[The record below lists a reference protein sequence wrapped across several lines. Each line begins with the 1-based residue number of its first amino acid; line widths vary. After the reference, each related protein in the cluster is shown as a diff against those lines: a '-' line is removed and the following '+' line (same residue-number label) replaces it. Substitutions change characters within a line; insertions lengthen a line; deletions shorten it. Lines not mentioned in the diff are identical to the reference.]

1 MYLREYNIKLLITKE
16 ELVMKNYSITEITR
30 EAFENGLEQFFT
42 DFTESFLNKKVNIC
56 SYGNRAVLDTGSIT
70 EVTNKNFNNLFI
82 TVTFDSG
89 IVKKYNAK
97 VAFTQAKTLSF
108 VDETDT
114 QLFNEYVEAYS
125 EIEKVEQ
132 ELLQLEAKLAAEQ
145 RAAKIKAEKE
155 AVKARKAEASYE
167 AKKKKALADFD
178 SMSEKVK
185 AEASVDS
192 DFYYTLGWLANH
204 IGTITAILP
213 DYLGPAFE
221 KYFGFETPKTLV
233 DSKAKTSGGFAKQWS
248 WEFKCTLKKL
258 SDTVVPTYITEIT
271 SDYTKGIHNTSF
283 IWNLVE
289 NYGFQFGKTQNVD
302 EISNHIPAEYLTS
315 FNEGFNS

>member
-1 MYLREYNIKLLITKE
+1 
-16 ELVMKNYSITEITR
+16 MKNYSITEITR
-30 EAFENGLEQFFT
+30 EAFENTLEQFFT
-42 DFTESFLNKKVNIC
+42 DFTESFLNKKVNNF
-56 SYGNRAVLDTGSIT
+56 SFGNKAVLDTGSIT
-70 EVTNKNFNNLFI
+70 EFTNKNFNNLFV

-89 IVKKYNAK
+89 IIKKYNTK
-97 VAFTQAKTLSF
+97 VAFVQTKTLSF
-108 VDETDT
+108 VNESDN

-125 EIEKVEQ
+125 DIEKAEQ
-132 ELLQLEAKLAAEQ
+132 ELLQLEAKLDAEM

-155 AVKARKAEASYE
+155 AEKARKAEASYE

-221 KYFGFETPKTLV
+221 KYFGSEAPETLV

-283 IWNLVE
+283 IWNLIE
-289 NYGFQFGKTQNVD
+289 NYGFQFGKVQNVD
-302 EISNHIPAEYLTS
+302 EISTHIPTEYITS
-315 FNEGFNS
+315 FKEGFNS

>member
-1 MYLREYNIKLLITKE
+1 
-16 ELVMKNYSITEITR
+16 MKNYSITEITR
-30 EAFENGLEQFFT
+30 EAFENVLEQFFT
-42 DFTESFLNKKVNIC
+42 DFTESFLNKKVNNF
-56 SYGNRAVLDTGSIT
+56 SFGNKAVLDTGSIT
-70 EVTNKNFNNLFI
+70 EFTNKNFNNLFV

-89 IVKKYNAK
+89 IVKKYNTK
-97 VAFTQAKTLSF
+97 VAFIQTKTLSF
-108 VDETDT
+108 VNESDN

-125 EIEKVEQ
+125 DIEKAEQ
-132 ELLQLEAKLAAEQ
+132 ELLQLEAKLAAEM
-145 RAAKIKAEKE
+145 RATKIKAEKE
-155 AVKARKAEASYE
+155 AEKARKAEASYE

-192 DFYYTLGWLANH
+192 NFYYTLGWLANH

-213 DYLGPAFE
+213 DYLGSAFE
-221 KYFGFETPKTLV
+221 KYFGSETPKTLV

-248 WEFKCTLKKL
+248 WEFKGTLKKL

-289 NYGFQFGKTQNVD
+289 NYGFQFGKAQNVD
-302 EISNHIPAEYLTS
+302 KIVEHIPHEYLTS
-315 FNEGFNS
+315 FYEGFEA